1 MQNLKLAIEG
11 MHCGGCVNRVT
22 MALKKTQGVEVRS
35 VEIGSAEVSFD
46 EALVQAEAITEA
58 VNKIGFVARIEA

>member
-22 MALKKTQGVEVRS
+22 MALKKAPGVEVRS
-35 VEIGSAEVSFD
+35 VEVGSAEVSFD
-46 EALVQAEAITEA
+46 ETRARPETIAEA
-58 VNKIGFVARIEA
+58 VNKLGFVARIEA